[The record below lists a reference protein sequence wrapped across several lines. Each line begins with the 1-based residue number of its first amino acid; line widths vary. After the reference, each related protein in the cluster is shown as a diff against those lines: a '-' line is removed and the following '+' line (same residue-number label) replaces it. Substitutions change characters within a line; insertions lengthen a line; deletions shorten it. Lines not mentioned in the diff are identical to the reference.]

1 MKKIRMCCPNEKT
14 FREGVEEYI
23 LDCRARNLRDG
34 TINHYQE
41 SIKQI
46 YKRIAPDTLISSMC
60 QQTIR
65 RIDGGTVG
73 NAVPGKAEAVVE
85 GISTDEIARA
95 ASAIGE
101 QTGIAFRWEEKMGA
115 L

>member
-1 MKKIRMCCPNEKT
+1 MNARRTGFPVQQYT
-14 FREGVEEYI
+14 SYSGTWEENTV
-23 LDCRARNLRDG
+23 LSC
-34 TINHYQE
+34 
-41 SIKQI
+41 
-46 YKRIAPDTLISSMC
+46 
-60 QQTIR
+60 IR

>member
-1 MKKIRMCCPNEKT
+1 MNARRTGFPVQQYMSYSGT
-14 FREGVEEYI
+14 WEENTVLPCI
-23 LDCRARNLRDG
+23 
-34 TINHYQE
+34 H
-41 SIKQI
+41 
-46 YKRIAPDTLISSMC
+46 
-60 QQTIR
+60 

-95 ASAIGE
+95 ASAIEE